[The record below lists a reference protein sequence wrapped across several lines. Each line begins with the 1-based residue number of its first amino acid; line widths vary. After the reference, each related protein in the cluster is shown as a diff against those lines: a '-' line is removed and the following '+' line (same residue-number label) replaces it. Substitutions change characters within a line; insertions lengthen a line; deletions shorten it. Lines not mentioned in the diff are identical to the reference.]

1 MPVDLNGDNITVPGA
16 VTLSGDPTSA
26 YHAVRKRDVVDLW
39 SIVEGVDLNGSA
51 PLDLD
56 VITIGNATRWYLLEA
71 LVIDPTDNLSGAI
84 IDIRTASGGG
94 GVAIVGAETLGSLT
108 GVDTYHSCTV
118 DDSSI
123 QTATTLYPRLTTA
136 AGTAGTAAILIKYRS
151 LGEF

>member
-1 MPVDLNGDNITVPGA
+1 MGFDIQGDNATAPGVITQVGA
-16 VTLSGDPTSA
+16 PTSA
-26 YHAVRKRDVVDLW
+26 LHLVRKGDVVDMW

-56 VITIGNATRWYLLEA
+56 VITIANATRWYLLEA